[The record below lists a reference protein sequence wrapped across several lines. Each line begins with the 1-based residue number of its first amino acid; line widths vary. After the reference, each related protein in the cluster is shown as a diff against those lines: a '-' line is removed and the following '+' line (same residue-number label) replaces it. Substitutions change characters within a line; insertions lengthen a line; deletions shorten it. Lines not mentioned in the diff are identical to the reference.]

1 MNQDTIV
8 AQFLTAVRDHHFA
21 LAKSLLDE
29 HPTLTRDNI
38 HAAAAVGDASVVRML
53 LHANRSLATDSAPP
67 VDVPPVMYAVSSDLK
82 RLLGVSDEAHVDTV
96 RALLDA
102 GADPNT
108 RVSLP
113 DVSDGIPIL
122 YFPCV
127 SNTVGVARLLLER
140 GAKPDD
146 GESLY
151 HAAEHDHRE
160 CLELLL
166 EFGAD
171 LSGTNPTTGNTP
183 LHFLAA
189 HTVSN
194 ELAPAV
200 QRGMAWL
207 LEHGADPN
215 VRSHRSASGAVLPGG
230 SETPLIRAAAS
241 GFDEAV
247 MRLFIDH
254 GAVVDAARDDGKA
267 AYTMAIRAGN
277 SSAAVCLARA
287 GADVSRLSPVDQ
299 LLGACALADETVARA
314 ILADHP
320 DVITQAT
327 PEDRQ
332 ALGRAVSD
340 NRADVVRTMVAIGWP
355 LDDEGEW
362 GGTPLHWA
370 AWNARV
376 SMVSLLLQHG
386 APVNVRDTRYGSSP
400 IAWAAHGSRWS
411 GHGTD
416 DEYVAITTMLL
427 DAGAT
432 RAESFNFWNEALESF
447 ARPAVLR
454 VLTARGF
461 VPPP

>member
-1 MNQDTIV
+1 MHIDSIV
-8 AQFLTAVRDHHFA
+8 AQFLAAVRDHDFA
-21 LAKSLLDE
+21 LAKSLFDE
-29 HPTLTRDNI
+29 HPTLTHDNI
-38 HAAAAVGDASVVRML
+38 HAAAAVGDATVVRTL
-53 LHANRSLATDSAPP
+53 LHANPSLATDSATPGE
-67 VDVPPVMYAVSSDLK
+67 VPPLVYGVTSDLK

-108 RVSLP
+108 HVPLP
-113 DVSDGIPIL
+113 DVSEGIPVL

-171 LSGTNPTTGNTP
+171 LSGANPGTGNTP

-194 ELAPAV
+194 ELAPSV

-207 LEHGADPN
+207 LDHGADPN
-215 VRSHRSASGAVLPGG
+215 VRSQSSASGAVLPGG
-230 SETPLIRAAAS
+230 SETPLLRAAAS
-241 GFDEAV
+241 GFDAAV
-247 MRLFIDH
+247 MQLFIDH
-254 GAVVDAARDDGKA
+254 GAEVDAARGDGKT
-267 AYTMAIRAGN
+267 AYTMAVRVGN
-277 SSAAVCLARA
+277 TSAAVCLARA

-320 DVITQAT
+320 DVIAQAT

-340 NRADVVRTMVAIGWP
+340 NRADVVRTMVAVGWP
-355 LDDEGEW
+355 LNEEGEW

-376 SMVSLLLQHG
+376 AMVTLLLQHG
-386 APVNVRDTRYGSSP
+386 APVNVCDSRYGSSP

-454 VLTARGF
+454 VLTKRGF
-461 VPPP
+461 VPPS